1 MAVYAERR
9 VLAILFLGFASG
21 LPLAL
26 TGQTLAVWMK
36 EEGVSLT
43 AIGLFALVGLPYVL
57 KFAWAPA
64 IDAVRIPLLTRWLGR
79 RRAWL
84 ITTQLA
90 LIAAIVALG
99 SIDPVATPVAT
110 ATVALMV
117 AFCSA
122 SQDIVIDAFRI
133 ESLTEDRQAAG
144 MANYVAGY
152 RVALLVSTA
161 GMFEAVTMLQGGGL
175 EGAAGWFVGYAIA
188 ASLVA
193 IGMVTVL
200 LSREPGGPEGADE
213 PKRAD
218 RAGRAQERG
227 IFPAAVIDP
236 FREFIT
242 RPIWLAVLLF
252 VMLFKFGDAFAGIM
266 TAPFVLDIGFD
277 KTDYGRIVKLFG
289 LIAVLLGGFTGGYV
303 YRVAGVVRSLWIAGI
318 IQMLSNLMFVL
329 QAYTGADYV
338 LLVLTIGVENFT
350 GGIGTVI
357 FVAFISGLC
366 RDRAY
371 TATQFA
377 LLTALSAVGRT
388 VLSAS
393 AGWFAENIGWPS
405 FFLLTTAAAV
415 PGLLLL
421 WWLVRVGA
429 IAAAPVGPRA
439 SAPAS
444 RHRA

>member
-1 MAVYAERR
+1 
-9 VLAILFLGFASG
+9 
-21 LPLAL
+21 
-26 TGQTLAVWMK
+26 MK

-57 KFAWAPA
+57 KFTWAPL
-64 IDAVRIPLLTRWLGR
+64 IDAARIPLLTGWLGR

-99 SIDPVATPVAT
+99 SIDPVAAPLTT
-110 ATVALMV
+110 AALALAV

-133 ESLTEDRQAAG
+133 ESLADDRQAAG

-152 RVALLVSTA
+152 RIALLISTA
-161 GMFEAVTMLQGGGL
+161 GMFEIVALVQAGGL
-175 EGAAGWFVGYAIA
+175 AGSAAWFVGYAIA
-188 ASLVA
+188 AGLIA

-200 LSREPGGPEGADE
+200 LSGEPDDPSQEE
-213 PKRAD
+213 RARRRPD
-218 RAGRAQERG
+218 RDGSA
-227 IFPAAVIDP
+227 FLAAVIDP
-236 FREFIT
+236 FREFMQ
-242 RPIWLAVLLF
+242 RPMWVGVLLF

-277 KTDYGRIVKLFG
+277 KTDYGRVVKVFG
-289 LIAVLLGGFTGGYV
+289 FAAVLIGGFAGGYV
-303 YRVAGVVRSLWIAGI
+303 YRVAGAVTSLWIAGI
-318 IQMLSNLMFVL
+318 VQMLSNLMFVW
-329 QAYTGADYV
+329 QALAGADYG

-350 GGIGTVI
+350 GGLGTVI
-357 FVAFISGLC
+357 FVAFISSLC

-377 LLTALSAVGRT
+377 LLSALAAVGRT

-393 AGWFAENIGWPS
+393 AGWFADSIGWP
-405 FFLLTTAAAV
+405 FFFVLTTGAAV

-421 WWLVRVGA
+421 WWLVRAGAVGRDS
-429 IAAAPVGPRA
+429 INVRSPSVNG
-439 SAPAS
+439 PAS
-444 RHRA
+444 

>member
-1 MAVYAERR
+1 M
-9 VLAILFLGFASG
+9 LAILFLGFASG

-26 TGQTLAVWMK
+26 TGQTLAVWMT
-36 EEGVSLT
+36 EAGVSLT
-43 AIGLFALVGLPYVL
+43 AIGLFALVGLPYVV

-64 IDAVRIPLLTRWLGR
+64 VDAVRIPLLTAWLGR

-84 ITTQLA
+84 IATQLA
-90 LIAAIVALG
+90 LMAAIVALG
-99 SIDPVATPVAT
+99 GVDPVTAPLAT
-110 ATVALMV
+110 AALALTV

-133 ESLTEDRQAAG
+133 ESLAEDRQAAG

-161 GMFEAVTMLQGGGL
+161 GMFEAVAWLQGAGL
-175 EGAAGWFVGYAIA
+175 AGGAAWFAGYAVA
-188 ASLVA
+188 AGLVA

-200 LSREPGGPEGADE
+200 LSADPDRPDGPDE
-213 PKRAD
+213 PAD
-218 RAGRAQERG
+218 SG
-227 IFPAAVIDP
+227 PAAPAGGARRGGAFAAAVVDP
-236 FREFIT
+236 FREFIA
-242 RPIWLAVLLF
+242 RPMWAAVLLF

-289 LIAVLLGGFTGGYV
+289 LAAVLLGGFAGGYV

-318 IQMLSNLMFVL
+318 VQMLSNLMFVL
-329 QAYTGADYV
+329 QAYAGADHAV
-338 LLVLTIGVENFT
+338 LVLTIAVENFT
-350 GGIGTVI
+350 GGAGTVI

-366 RDRAY
+366 RTRAY

-393 AGWFAENIGWPS
+393 AGWFAETIGWPA

-421 WWLVRVGA
+421 WWLAGRGA
-429 IAAAPVGPRA
+429 IEPAPEDAGPRA
-439 SAPAS
+439 CAPAS
-444 RHRA
+444 

>member
-1 MAVYAERR
+1 
-9 VLAILFLGFASG
+9 
-21 LPLAL
+21 
-26 TGQTLAVWMK
+26 MK

-43 AIGLFALVGLPYVL
+43 AIGLFALVGLPYVI
-57 KFAWAPA
+57 KFAWAPLV
-64 IDAVRIPLLTRWLGR
+64 DAARIPFLTRWLGR

-99 SIDPVATPVAT
+99 SVDPVAVPAVSA
-110 ATVALMV
+110 ALALAV

-133 ESLTEDRQAAG
+133 ESLPDDRQAAG

-161 GMFEAVTMLQGGGL
+161 GMFEVVAMFQGAGL
-175 EGAAGWFVGYAIA
+175 VGTAGWFAGYAIA
-188 ASLVA
+188 ASLIA

-200 LSREPGGPEGADE
+200 LSREPDDPGQEA
-213 PKRAD
+213 RA
-218 RAGRAQERG
+218 RHARERG
-227 IFPAAVIDP
+227 AFAAAVIDP
-236 FREFIT
+236 FREFVS
-242 RPIWLAVLLF
+242 RPMWLAVLLF

-303 YRVAGVVRSLWIAGI
+303 YRVAGIVRSLWIAGI

-329 QAYTGADYV
+329 QANVGADYG

-366 RDRAY
+366 RERAY

-393 AGWFAENIGWPS
+393 AGWFADTIGWQS

-421 WWLVRVGA
+421 WWLARVGA
-429 IAAAPVGPRA
+429 IEVTPVSESKTVPAPV
-439 SAPAS
+439 S
-444 RHRA
+444 

>member
-1 MAVYAERR
+1 M
-9 VLAILFLGFASG
+9 LAILFLGFASG

-36 EEGVSLT
+36 EAGVSLT
-43 AIGLFALVGLPYVL
+43 AIGLFALVGLPYVV

-64 IDAVRIPLLTRWLGR
+64 VDAVRIPLLTARLGR

-84 ITTQLA
+84 IATQLA
-90 LIAAIVALG
+90 LMAAIVALG
-99 SIDPVATPVAT
+99 GVDPVTAPLAT
-110 ATVALMV
+110 AALALTV

-133 ESLTEDRQAAG
+133 ESLAEDRQAAG

-161 GMFEAVTMLQGGGL
+161 GMFEAVAWLQGAGL
-175 EGAAGWFVGYAIA
+175 AGGAAWFAGYAIA
-188 ASLVA
+188 AGLVA

-200 LSREPGGPEGADE
+200 LSPDPDRHDGPDGPGEPADSGAAAPTGGARQRGAF
-213 PKRAD
+213 A
-218 RAGRAQERG
+218 
-227 IFPAAVIDP
+227 AAVLDP
-236 FREFIT
+236 FREFIA
-242 RPIWLAVLLF
+242 RPMWVAVLLF

-289 LIAVLLGGFTGGYV
+289 LAAVLLGGFAGGYV

-318 IQMLSNLMFVL
+318 VQMLSNLMFVL
-329 QAYTGADYV
+329 QAYAGADHAV
-338 LLVLTIGVENFT
+338 LVLTIAVENFT
-350 GGIGTVI
+350 GGAGTVI

-366 RDRAY
+366 RTRAY

-393 AGWFAENIGWPS
+393 AGWFAETIGWPA

-421 WWLVRVGA
+421 WWLARRGA
-429 IAAAPVGPRA
+429 IEPEDADTGPRA
-439 SAPAS
+439 RAPAS
-444 RHRA
+444 